1 MCMEYT
7 DPGSGA
13 TEDILAKLN
22 TVLVG
27 MFITLMVLTGLA
39 QAQDHIEVTTQKLS
53 DTLYVLIGDGG
64 NIGVS
69 VGPDGVFIIDD
80 GIAKYSD
87 NIRAAIARISDQP
100 IRYVINTHW
109 HYDHAGGNEYL
120 GKAGSVIIAHDNA
133 RKRLKSGLYLD
144 THDLEVEPA
153 PQEALPVI
161 TFNHTMTMHINGEA
175 AEIQYVEPAHTDG
188 DAFVWFR
195 ESNVIH
201 TGDIFLN
208 GIYPLVDYSSGGTID
223 GAIAAAD
230 TLLALIDNQTQ
241 LIPGHGPASDKSDVQ
256 AFRDMCSILRDRVAA
271 MKKSGMSLEAVIAA
285 APTGDLDE
293 QWNTWGDDW
302 RAISLRSIYGA
313 LP

>member
-1 MCMEYT
+1 
-7 DPGSGA
+7 
-13 TEDILAKLN
+13 
-22 TVLVG
+22 

-87 NIRAAIARISDQP
+87 DIRAAIARISDQP

-241 LIPGHGPASDKSDVQ
+241 LIPGHGPVSDKSDVQ

-302 RAISLRSIYGA
+302 RAISLRSICGA